1 MICPLPLLLSSPWPA
16 TAVFSDPPLY
26 RGSPLSQP
34 PDVRICLLEVQVVY
48 TYYKNAILDA
58 EKLKVAFLGAEKLK
72 GAVLGAEKA
81 PAGTGAHT
89 PYF

>member
-1 MICPLPLLLSSPWPA
+1 MVKTP
-16 TAVFSDPPLY
+16 
-26 RGSPLSQP
+26 
-34 PDVRICLLEVQVVY
+34 
-48 TYYKNAILDA
+48 KNAILDA
-58 EKLKVAFLGAEKLK
+58 EKLKVAFWGAEKLK